1 MAPPKSA
8 KAQSLELNGQSFSR
22 GEVYEWQPK
31 ASSGR
36 YISRG
41 IEEFE
46 NFVVPV
52 DPAAPMLVR
61 IDSDG
66 STKITLRSSQAEDAE
81 LPATQT
87 LLIIALSAF
96 SILILLDVLQLAF
109 LRDSW
114 TEHATALLFS
124 VGQVLVLVS
133 QLDQVILQ
141 YDLSSSNLAAVS
153 WALLGIAALTRFT
166 ASETSKRTRTAR
178 RLAYFALLL
187 SVVVLPGSLSSSV
200 TALIALTII
209 ALTHNSTS
217 LVATVTDGFFYTLL
231 LLNHTVFQP
240 IWAGDNFSFQAV
252 TVAAFSIITLGRC
265 IELVKAYS
273 DQRTQFENLRFR
285 LRHEHSARLYITSST
300 AHELNNPINFISS
313 GVGLQLEQFGE
324 LRDLVDVVFH
334 DVDDPDAL
342 ALQQRFDST
351 LRSILNITLDI
362 QAGALRSA
370 ASLDHLRGLSPVNNQ
385 IMSTFWTFEE
395 ILRQALDRVELQYLQ
410 SARSMVLLDLTPD
423 ELKTQLSTN
432 LYFISDAIGKLL
444 MIALSQS
451 PKTREVVRVHTMLE
465 EEGYLILRVSYPGKL
480 PSVEVKDQNADRLDQ
495 LEHIHECLRL
505 INCRICC
512 THHEQN
518 QSSTF
523 SVFIPK
529 QGTST

>member
-1 MAPPKSA
+1 MAAPKSA

-36 YISRG
+36 YISRR

-46 NFVVPV
+46 NFVVPIK
-52 DPAAPMLVR
+52 PTAPMLVR

-96 SILILLDVLQLAF
+96 SILILLDVLQLVF

-153 WALLGIAALTRFT
+153 WALLGVAALTRFT

-300 AHELNNPINFISS
+300 AHELKQPN
-313 GVGLQLEQFGE
+313 QFYFK
-324 LRDLVDVVFH
+324 RSR
-334 DVDDPDAL
+334 L
-342 ALQQRFDST
+342 A
-351 LRSILNITLDI
+351 
-362 QAGALRSA
+362 A
-370 ASLDHLRGLSPVNNQ
+370 
-385 IMSTFWTFEE
+385 
-395 ILRQALDRVELQYLQ
+395 
-410 SARSMVLLDLTPD
+410 
-423 ELKTQLSTN
+423 
-432 LYFISDAIGKLL
+432 
-444 MIALSQS
+444 
-451 PKTREVVRVHTMLE
+451 
-465 EEGYLILRVSYPGKL
+465 
-480 PSVEVKDQNADRLDQ
+480 
-495 LEHIHECLRL
+495 
-505 INCRICC
+505 
-512 THHEQN
+512 
-518 QSSTF
+518 
-523 SVFIPK
+523 
-529 QGTST
+529 